1 MYFIAD
7 FVVTGFTG
15 GILSKNMTF
24 ISSVIVFLIVGIPLV
39 ILIFL
44 RIRQESN
51 AFAIHKMK
59 EYDTEYPEK
68 YKPTEKDME
77 NIQLKLQEYLDM
89 NDERILVD
97 TNFENTET
105 EKKEE

>member
-15 GILSKNMTF
+15 GILPKNMTF
-24 ISSVIVFLIVGIPLV
+24 ISSVIVFLIVGIPLA

-51 AFAIHKMK
+51 TFAIHKME
-59 EYDTEYPEK
+59 EYDTECPEK
-68 YKPTEKDME
+68 YNPTEKDME
-77 NIQLKLQEYLDM
+77 NIKLKLQEYLDT

-97 TNFENTET
+97 TNFENIET